1 MAAVQRIYVTISLQ
15 PQTEGGATEY
25 MPVTRYIER
34 TEQKLAC
41 PAHGHTSNVASPTKK
56 PCVRQSRNLEIFGA
70 LVRSLSSRYLPHARL
85 DTFRMLICA
94 VAYAISRCDSDYY
107 GLSAYYSL
115 LWPVVLSP
123 LQYIRRTTE
132 GKGRRK
138 SIDQRRVDVST
149 GVSKVS
155 CNEMCVSVRRSVC
168 RSVDV
173 FFIWVC
179 RCSVLKR

>member
-94 VAYAISRCDSDYY
+94 VAYAISRCDSDY
-107 GLSAYYSL
+107 GLSAYYVS
-115 LWPVVLSP
+115 SS
-123 LQYIRRTTE
+123 RRRHPTQLFVDRGAAHTE
-132 GKGRRK
+132 YFCLFVYR
-138 SIDQRRVDVST
+138 
-149 GVSKVS
+149 
-155 CNEMCVSVRRSVC
+155 
-168 RSVDV
+168 
-173 FFIWVC
+173 
-179 RCSVLKR
+179 